1 MYDHLAVIS
10 YVSLRKATTN
20 VFNRYEDCAFDQY
33 KVCRYVCM
41 QCIRN
46 RTQMSTGT
54 LCIFAYMSRRVVW
67 EHRVPINVCF
77 RRSRAGLAGVVIVVG
92 NGVTLSGGIIPE
104 TRKRRRENR
113 KPVEKKKTSTLVQR
127 KKIKMGQF
135 CLYSLL
141 IIWCHTYSLTP
152 GAET

>member
-1 MYDHLAVIS
+1 MIIWQSFRMCLS
-10 YVSLRKATTN
+10 GKLRLMSLIDTKTVPSINTKYA
-20 VFNRYEDCAFDQY
+20 DMCACSALGIVH
-33 KVCRYVCM
+33 KCR
-41 QCIRN
+41 
-46 RTQMSTGT
+46 
-54 LCIFAYMSRRVVW
+54 LELFAYMSRRVVW